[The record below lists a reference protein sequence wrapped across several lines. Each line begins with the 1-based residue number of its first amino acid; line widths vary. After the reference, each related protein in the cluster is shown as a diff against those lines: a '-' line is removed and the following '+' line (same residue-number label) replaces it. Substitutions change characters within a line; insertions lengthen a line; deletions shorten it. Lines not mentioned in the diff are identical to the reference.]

1 MSFDSWLKEM
11 TSRIKIVE
19 KHCGSNGINVK
30 EMELLLDRSIEP
42 YGLWKGNDAAKTAVV
57 ANPEETRNALE
68 AAKRKY
74 KLKETGADLKIDGHL
89 EKDKFSECAAFLKGF
104 GYSYDKE
111 IKGFKKGVQ

>member
-1 MSFDSWLKEM
+1 MSVESWLNEMDNRTRYIEKECGARRVNPEVM
-11 TSRIKIVE
+11 KIM
-19 KHCGSNGINVK
+19 I
-30 EMELLLDRSIEP
+30 DRCIEP
-42 YGLWKGNDAAKTAVV
+42 YGLWRENNSQRSIAPV
-57 ANPEETRNALE
+57 NPEETRNALE

-74 KLKETGADLKIDGHL
+74 KLKEAGADLKIDGHL

>member
-1 MSFDSWLKEM
+1 MSFDSWLDEM
-11 TSRIKIVE
+11 INRAKTVE
-19 KHCGSNGINVK
+19 KQCGSKGVSPK
-30 EMELLLDRSIEP
+30 AMELLLDRSIEP

-74 KLKETGADLKIDGHL
+74 KLKEAGADLKIDGHL